1 MSENPVEGRF
11 LLSRDRVVNAG
22 AGTGKTHALLTQYL
36 HLLSGLSAH
45 GRPIEPRALGVLTF
59 TDKAAGELRE
69 RLQQRTARIV
79 RALGQRGARDS
90 GPLDDEAVAALA
102 AVEPDLVATA
112 AELGRAV
119 PGLRFWARARDQ
131 LGGAPIGTFHS
142 FSAALLRR
150 YAAAA
155 GLDPDFGL
163 LDEDRAREL
172 RLLAAEHVVLKGLEG
187 QLQAASA
194 EEVARLVSEYGFA
207 GGPSPS
213 GGLVEALCRLHAVRT
228 EEGRGAAGLA
238 DPYRPERLSRDL
250 ELLVAALRGASAG
263 LAALGDQLGPKSS
276 EALAEA
282 HGLCESL
289 QSVIT
294 CKPLSAFAATA
305 DLVSRIK
312 AISDLLKRLRPPT
325 GKQADPGIGERLA
338 AGKERLRAVLDE
350 LLALQVSVGA
360 APLALAIERL
370 LEPVEE
376 EYAQRKRAEGG
387 LDFTDLLRRARD
399 LLRGEAAV
407 RAEVRGRFAV
417 LLVDELQDTSPIQAE
432 LVELIAGSGE
442 AELVEG
448 GSGPRAGRLFLVGD
462 RKQSIYGFRG
472 ADVAAYTALCERRR
486 AAGADEATL
495 ARSRRSRPS
504 LLRFANELFPRV
516 MQRPAALSELAPA
529 DGGDGGDAG
538 GAGWYVAWDPAR
550 DPLQPVREEE
560 APLPTVEL
568 LQPAEGEPGADEPLV
583 REAELITRRIL
594 ALADAGVRF
603 GDVAI
608 LLRRFTHIER
618 YTTALKAAGVP
629 HYVVRGRGF
638 YQAPEV
644 LDIAALFTLLD
655 DPEDKLALLSLLR
668 SPFCALS
675 DEALVRLHLGGHSTL
690 PSLLAVEDVAGLDLP
705 LDEAGR
711 LLRLLAVVRPLL
723 SAGERLG
730 PAACLRAALDQ
741 TDYLA
746 VLAADPDG
754 EQRIA
759 NVERLLG
766 RARSFEAAG
775 GAERR
780 GGLRG
785 FVRAL
790 RLLTDPQLEAALGE
804 RPEEPAAQVLGE
816 ADDVVRLLTVH
827 QAKGLEFPVV
837 FVAGCAG
844 TERNDQLLLAYDRA
858 IGLGLSVS
866 REGERAPTLAWQRIG
881 RIARLRAEAE
891 SARLF
896 YVAAT
901 RARDRLIFAGESR
914 RKAPRGS
921 WREHLDSLLGEVA
934 AQPGEGLPLIA
945 IWRPG
950 PLPPPRPVEEAAQEP
965 QQLVRAA
972 QLAVAR
978 AYDLPARVEAA
989 SGLGLSAAAWAEL
1002 LVCPRR
1008 LRLGEL
1014 GRQGERALDA
1024 ARPLLTDE
1032 VMGLPAHALRESG
1045 LPNRL
1050 LLHRDPQREGEDLET
1065 VLRGLGLDAE
1075 VMGGAVALARRFLRC
1090 RGLQR
1095 LVEGATAVRWA
1106 QRYVVPAGG
1115 VQSRGVLD
1123 ALILSDQGGRLVVT
1137 VLDVWDGAAP
1147 RVEGPLHGARRQ
1159 LLALAA
1165 LGLCPE
1171 AERIEVALCYLREA
1185 EPVPPPAAV
1194 SAAELEVLIDAMQRW
1209 APAAVHTLATLL
1221 EEPSLLDAE
1230 CERIGCEHRA
1240 ICHPAWPGAAS

>member
-1 MSENPVEGRF
+1 MSEIAVEGRF
-11 LLSRDRVVNAG
+11 LLRHDRVVNAG

-45 GRPIEPRALGVLTF
+45 GRPLEPRALGVLTF

-79 RALGQRGARDS
+79 QALGRPGDA
-90 GPLDDEAVAALA
+90 GPLGDEALKELELL
-102 AVEPDLVATA
+102 EPDLVATA
-112 AELGRAV
+112 AGLGRAV

-142 FSAALLRR
+142 FSASLLRR

-172 RLLAAEHVVLKGLEG
+172 RLLSAEYVVLKGLEG

-194 EEVARLVSEYGFA
+194 DEVARLVSEYGFA

-238 DPYRPERLSRDL
+238 EPYRPEVLGRDH
-250 ELLVAALRGASAG
+250 ERLVAALREAAAG
-263 LAALGDQLGPKSS
+263 LAVLGEQLGPKSA
-276 EALAEA
+276 EALVET

-289 QSVIT
+289 QSAVT
-294 CKPLSAFAATA
+294 CKSLAGFAASA
-305 DLVSRIK
+305 DLAQRIE
-312 AISDLLKRLRPPT
+312 AIRELLNKLRPPT
-325 GKQADPGIGERLA
+325 GKQADPGIGERLK
-338 AGKERLRAVLDE
+338 AGKERLRAVLEE

-370 LEPVEE
+370 LAPVDE
-376 EYAQRKRAEGG
+376 EYAQRKRAEGA

-399 LLRGEAAV
+399 LLRGDAAV
-407 RAEVRGRFAV
+407 RAEVRSRFTV

-432 LVELIAGSGE
+432 LVELIAGAGE
-442 AELVEG
+442 ADAEAAGVA
-448 GSGPRAGRLFLVGD
+448 PRPGRLFLVGD

-486 AAGADEATL
+486 AAGADEETL
-495 ARSRRSRPS
+495 ADSRRSRPS

-516 MQRPAALSELAPA
+516 MQRPAALSELAPMH
-529 DGGDGGDAG
+529 GGDDGAG
-538 GAGWYVAWDPAR
+538 GAGWYVAWDAAR
-550 DPLQPVREEE
+550 DPLLPVRDEE
-560 APLPTVEL
+560 ATLPTVEL
-568 LQPAEGEPGADEPLV
+568 LQPAEDEPGADEPLV
-583 REAELITRRIL
+583 REAELVTRRIL
-594 ALADAGVRF
+594 ALADEGVRF

-638 YQAPEV
+638 YHAPEV

-655 DPEDKLALLSLLR
+655 DPEDKLALLALLR

-690 PSLLAVEDVAGLDLP
+690 PSLLSVDDVAGLGLL

-711 LLRLLAVVRPLL
+711 LGRLLAVVRPLL

-730 PAACLRAALDQ
+730 PAMCLRAALDQ

-766 RARSFEAAG
+766 RARSFEATG

-844 TERNDQLLLAYDRA
+844 TERNDQPLLAYDRA

-866 REGERAPTLAWQRIG
+866 REGERAPTLAWLRIG

-921 WREHLDSLLGEVA
+921 WREHLDSLLGDAV
-934 AQPGEGLPLIA
+934 AQPAEGAPLIT

-950 PLPPPRPVEEAAQEP
+950 PLPPPRPVEEVAPEP
-965 QQLVRAA
+965 QQLLRAA

-978 AYDLPARVEAA
+978 AYDIPARAEAA
-989 SGLGLSAAAWAEL
+989 SGLCLSAAAWAEL

-1014 GRQGERALDA
+1014 GPRGERSLDA

-1032 VMGLPAHALRESG
+1032 VMGLPVQTLRESG

-1050 LLHRDPQREGEDLET
+1050 LAHRDPERQGEDLES

-1095 LVEGATAVRWA
+1095 LVEGATSVRWA
-1106 QRYVVPAGG
+1106 LRYVVPAGG

-1123 ALILSDQGGRLVVT
+1123 ALIVSEREGGLVAT

-1147 RVEGPLHGARRQ
+1147 RVEGPLHGARRR

-1165 LGLCPE
+1165 RALCPE
-1171 AERIEVALCYLREA
+1171 VERVEVALCSLREA
-1185 EPVPPPAAV
+1185 EPVPPPQEV
-1194 SAAELEVLIDAMQRW
+1194 TAAELEALIDEMQRR
-1209 APAAVHTLATLL
+1209 APAAVHTLATQL
-1221 EEPSLLDAE
+1221 ESRPLPIAE

-1240 ICHPAWPGAAS
+1240 ICHPDVALQH